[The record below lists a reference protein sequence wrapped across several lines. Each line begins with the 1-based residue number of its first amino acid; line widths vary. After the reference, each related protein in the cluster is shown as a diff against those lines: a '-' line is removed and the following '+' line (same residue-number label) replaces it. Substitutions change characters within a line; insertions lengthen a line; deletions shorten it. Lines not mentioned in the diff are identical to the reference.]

1 MRYTYQVHTEVSSLE
16 RRSRDHGSHWQ
27 QARGTGPAMSMSGPI
42 GPAQNVRSCP
52 LTVTPRPDRDALE
65 VTLQLASVIVVKM
78 STDPLSIYWPP
89 GSSDFVDISDVF
101 LDAAEGMS
109 LLRVKLIDIV
119 MIYA

>member
-1 MRYTYQVHTEVSSLE
+1 MGLMGTNMAPGRNCQVRPDWRGPTCQW
-16 RRSRDHGSHWQ
+16 HGRVHQ
-27 QARGTGPAMSMSGPI
+27 
-42 GPAQNVRSCP
+42 
-52 LTVTPRPDRDALE
+52 PDRDALE
-65 VTLQLASVIVVKM
+65 ITLQLASVIVVKM

-109 LLRVKLIDIV
+109 LLRIKLVDIV

>member
-1 MRYTYQVHTEVSSLE
+1 MGATGNRLVAPGRKCQV
-16 RRSRDHGSHWQ
+16 RPDWP
-27 QARGTGPAMSMSGPI
+27 GPE
-42 GPAQNVRSCP
+42 CP

>member
-1 MRYTYQVHTEVSSLE
+1 
-16 RRSRDHGSHWQ
+16 
-27 QARGTGPAMSMSGPI
+27 MSKSGPI
-42 GPAQNVRSCP
+42 GPAQNVRSS
-52 LTVTPRPDRDALE
+52 LIVTPRPDRDALE